1 MAQPY
6 QICMADIDRIG
17 GVETNLIQK
26 KKKKKGRVE
35 TNEVLSSCKPE
46 VYDPM
51 MIIDNYFSFFDGR
64 S

>member
-6 QICMADIDRIG
+6 QFCMADIDQIG
-17 GVETNLIQK
+17 GVETNLI
-26 KKKKKGRVE
+26 KKKKKGGVE

-51 MIIDNYFSFFDGR
+51 MIIDNSFSFFDGR

>member
-17 GVETNLIQK
+17 GVETNLIK
-26 KKKKKGRVE
+26 KIKGGVE

-51 MIIDNYFSFFDGR
+51 MIIDNSFSFFDGR